1 MQSWAG
7 RGQRADCLTEVD
19 AAESLLLLGNSG
31 DRCLPPS
38 VQKQDG
44 RRTKPQRSPTG
55 DDTIATEGR
64 WSWPPELP
72 PPQVAAPIVQR
83 FAVHRRSPERQVDN
97 TPAPESPVSLC
108 VPRRCSRASSGAT
121 AGWTTGPPYQ
131 ASPAAEAKLHPRH
144 SGITAGELDEF
155 VEGP

>member
-7 RGQRADCLTEVD
+7 RGQRAACLTEVD

-55 DDTIATEGR
+55 DDTIATEGGGLGR
-64 WSWPPELP
+64 QNSPRPKSRPRLSNSYYPPKNI
-72 PPQVAAPIVQR
+72 QISQR
-83 FAVHRRSPERQVDN
+83 
-97 TPAPESPVSLC
+97 
-108 VPRRCSRASSGAT
+108 
-121 AGWTTGPPYQ
+121 
-131 ASPAAEAKLHPRH
+131 
-144 SGITAGELDEF
+144 
-155 VEGP
+155 

>member
-83 FAVHRRSPERQVDN
+83 FAVQRRARRTSGSLMLHQCPCGGIVRCNGLFGGIFRRDSIEIRIAMSPM
-97 TPAPESPVSLC
+97 PPSPK
-108 VPRRCSRASSGAT
+108 T
-121 AGWTTGPPYQ
+121 AQ
-131 ASPAAEAKLHPRH
+131 H
-144 SGITAGELDEF
+144 SWCTC
-155 VEGP
+155 PH